1 MIECLS
7 NQQNLTK
14 RLRQSLVLFA
24 LVFMPIGAW
33 AENYNIWIGDWT
45 GYFDQQQNYHNQFV
59 GVQVTSNNAA
69 DVLGDGTVSY
79 ADGILTLNGTTIN
92 GCIYSLGDLT
102 IQLVGDNFISA
113 VDSCAINCMNVTSAG
128 ILTLQG
134 TGSLTM
140 EGGTC
145 ISNFTTTLNN
155 GLQYL
160 FGSQNWFFTVIGT
173 QLFSGGSGASD
184 DDPYIITSAGEL
196 ILLSKCINRGE
207 LTTKHF
213 KIANDI
219 DCTGV
224 NNFEPIGSG
233 AYPFDGFF
241 DGNMKIISHLTCT
254 TNANQP
260 YTGFFGKIAG
270 ERVDNKKGIIK
281 YIYLEKCTFE
291 GGEHTGAIAGYLQKG
306 EIWNCNIID
315 CTIKSGNYQNV
326 SVGGIVGTHEN
337 GYVGNSRII
346 GREETEAANNGTVI
360 YAVTS
365 ATGSSGS
372 AKAGGLVGNII
383 IVDDEYAINGC
394 STEGNVDIKGS
405 HAGTDCVVA
414 AGGLFGG
421 ITPGNTDLKPRVDW
435 NNVGTSKTISSE
447 GDGNKI
453 YAGAIA
459 GQTRDAIE
467 LIGNFYYYDTK
478 TLTKNN
484 AATVE
489 KSGYTQRGLGDGADD
504 IVNNG
509 AALKTQKLTL
519 PASDADATYAP
530 VAGTYYRVDG
540 NDVYVSQ
547 HQDTKVMITPQK
559 SDYVPTEVKVT
570 YTDIYNNNKVETI
583 IPAREK
589 GKDDSYTYIFMMPDC
604 DAVFNA
610 DIVYNKTYNLWIN
623 NTQVCEGNRND
634 ILCDMIQ
641 WGTASFIYNPQ
652 NNNLIV
658 TGYNYDKI
666 ESQIDEGLTIYLA
679 PRRDCW
685 LSSIAY
691 TGKGNAPLTITT
703 DGNYPGKL
711 HLSNSDTPLPVISGF
726 SRLTLEQNLII
737 ISPEGIAYDGS
748 NQKLATDN
756 ATIGVPLT
764 PITRGKTI
772 VPDGNR
778 LKPESGSDDINKV
791 VDDILYTLGNAN
803 NDTGDGY
810 DDGGFIVIN
819 SVTTDQQAKTAAQDY
834 APGTDEYLDRFKGLT
849 FMVPAGS
856 GDIEFDM
863 QTLEGYAMKVMVGDA
878 MPVILEQA
886 EKGKAKI
893 KYNVSEPTYVYAYNA
908 GKIGESNGARGVQK
922 GKKTTVYIKIY
933 TVGVNPKKVKSAN
946 PAGEASGGEY
956 LGDTKWLEG
965 QEIET
970 DEEIEAS
977 KGDVNG
983 DETANVADI
992 IGIVNAIMGSH
1003 SPMFDKRAADVNS
1016 DGVINGD
1023 DIVNI
1028 VKKILK

>member
-1 MIECLS
+1 MTECLS

-33 AENYNIWIGDWT
+33 ATNYNIWIGDWT
-45 GYFDQQQNYHNQFV
+45 GYFDQQQVYHDQFV
-59 GVQVTSNNAA
+59 GVQVTSENAA

-79 ADGILTLNGTTIN
+79 ADGILMLKGTTIN

-102 IQLVGDNFISA
+102 IQLVGDNFITA
-113 VDSCAINCMNVTSAG
+113 VDSCAIDCMNVTSAG
-128 ILTLQG
+128 KLTLQG

-140 EGGTC
+140 EGGSG

-160 FGSQNWFFTVIGT
+160 FGSQNGFFTVIGT
-173 QLFSGGSGASD
+173 QLFSGGTGTSD

-196 ILLSKCINRGE
+196 VLLSKCINRGE

-241 DGNMKIISHLTCT
+241 DGNNKTISHLNCT
-254 TNANQP
+254 TSANQP
-260 YTGFFGKIAG
+260 YTGFFGIISG
-270 ERVDNKKGIIK
+270 ERDEKGIIK
-281 YIYLEKCTFE
+281 CIYLENCAFE
-291 GGEHTGAIAGYLQKG
+291 GGEHTGGIAGYLQKG

-326 SVGGIVGTHEN
+326 SVGGIVGTHEY
-337 GYVGNSRII
+337 GYVGNSWII
-346 GREETEAANNGTVI
+346 GREESEAANNGTVI

-365 ATGSSGS
+365 STASSGS

-383 IVDDEYAINGC
+383 IVNGGYAINGC
-394 STEGNVDIKGS
+394 TVDGIVDIKGS

-414 AGGLFGG
+414 TGGLFGG
-421 ITPGNTDLKPRVDW
+421 ITPGNTNSKPRVDW
-435 NNVGTSKTISSE
+435 NKVWTNNTISSE
-447 GDGNKI
+447 GDGNTI

-467 LIGNFYYYDTK
+467 LVGNFYSYDTK

-484 AATVE
+484 SATVE

-530 VAGTYYRVDG
+530 VEGTYYRVDG

-547 HQDTKVMITPQK
+547 RQETKVMITPQK

-570 YTDIYNNNKVETI
+570 YTDTYNNNKVETI

-589 GKDDSYTYIFMMPDC
+589 GKDDSYTYIFMMPYY

-623 NTQVCEGNRND
+623 DTQVCEGNRND

-641 WGTASFIYNPQ
+641 WGIPSFIYNPQ

-658 TGYNYDKI
+658 TGHNYDKI
-666 ESQIDEGLTIYLA
+666 ESQIDEGLTVYLG

-711 HLSNSDTPLPVISGF
+711 HLSNSTTTLPVISGF
-726 SRLTLEQNLII
+726 SSLTLEQNLVIM
-737 ISPEGIAYDGS
+737 SPEDIAYDAS
-748 NQKLATDN
+748 NQKLASDN

-764 PITRGKTI
+764 PITVQKTI
-772 VPDGNR
+772 IPDGNR

-791 VDDILYTLGNAN
+791 VDDILYTLGNV
-803 NDTGDGY
+803 NDSNGDGY

-819 SVTTDQQAKTAAQDY
+819 SVTTDQQAVRITQAY
-834 APGTDEYLDRFKGLT
+834 TPGTNEYLEGFKGLT
-849 FMVPAGS
+849 FMIPAGK
-856 GDIEFDM
+856 GKIAFDV
-863 QTLEGYAMKVMVGDA
+863 QTINGHAMKVMVGDA
-878 MPVILEQA
+878 APVIVESA
-886 EKGKAKI
+886 EKGTVEI
-893 KYNVSEPTYVYAYNA
+893 PYNVAEPTYVYAYNA
-908 GKIGESNGARGVQK
+908 GKVGDANSARSVQK
-922 GKKTTVYIKIY
+922 GKMTTVHIKIY
-933 TVGVNPKKVKSAN
+933 GTSVKPGKVKSAN
-946 PAGEASGGEY
+946 SAAEASGGEY
-956 LGDTKWLEG
+956 QGETKGLEG
-965 QEIET
+965 QETET

-992 IGIVNAIMGSH
+992 IGIVNALMGSH

-1016 DGVINGD
+1016 DGIINGD
-1023 DIVNI
+1023 DIVTI